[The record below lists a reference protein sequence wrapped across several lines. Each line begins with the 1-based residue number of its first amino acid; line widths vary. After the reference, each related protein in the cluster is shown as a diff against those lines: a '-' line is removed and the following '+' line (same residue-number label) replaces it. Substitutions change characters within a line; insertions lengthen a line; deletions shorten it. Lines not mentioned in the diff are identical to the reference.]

1 MAEEEKIP
9 PQKIPQDQ
17 SVNEVLKAMAAKD
30 EEVSST
36 EPVAET
42 EQAAII
48 NPQPQTE
55 KEMEV
60 HHHTHAAHGKKTWK
74 NYFWE
79 FLMLFLAVFCGF
91 LAEYQLEHKIERDRE
106 EQYIKSLASDLQ
118 DDIKGLEAM
127 IEFESHGI
135 ASLDTLI

>member
-9 PQKIPQDQ
+9 PQKIPQEQ
-17 SVNEVLKAMAAKD
+17 PVNEVAKADAAKD
-30 EEVSST
+30 EEISST

-42 EQAAII
+42 EPAAII

-55 KEMEV
+55 KKMEV

-91 LAEYQLEHKIERDRE
+91 LAEYQLENKIEYDR
-106 EQYIKSLASDLQ
+106 
-118 DDIKGLEAM
+118 
-127 IEFESHGI
+127 
-135 ASLDTLI
+135 